1 MKILKSL
8 NTRNFSGYLQFLD
21 EIVEFWS
28 ECVIISSPFYILLPR
43 KAKIFIN
50 LYAITTTFV
59 PLVHVVFKVIVGG
72 SASKHIINEHV
83 FSL

>member
-21 EIVEFWS
+21 EIVEFWP
-28 ECVIISSPFYILLPR
+28 EFIFISSPFCILFPR
-43 KAKIFIN
+43 KAKIFMKLN
-50 LYAITTTFV
+50 STSTAFV

-72 SASKHIINEHV
+72 SASNHIVNEHV
-83 FSL
+83 FLL

>member
-43 KAKIFIN
+43 KTRIFIN
-50 LYAITTTFV
+50 LYTITTTLV
-59 PLVHVVFKVIVGG
+59 PLLKIFI
-72 SASKHIINEHV
+72 
-83 FSL
+83 